1 MSVWK
6 DHRVLYA
13 ASRRCQS
20 VYFITS
26 PGLLRGLVSAKG
38 DFHKI
43 LWFM

>member
-1 MSVWK
+1 MLVWK

-26 PGLLRGLVSAKG
+26 PGLLQGLVIAKG
-38 DFHKI
+38 GFHKI
-43 LWFM
+43 VCFM